1 MNFFV
6 YNIIVASLFFI
17 GGPFLFIYFLYKGL
31 LDRHFKER
39 LGLINS
45 LNIPPKGNAKRVL
58 IHAVSVG
65 EVKVA
70 SAIIREIKKLGGN
83 FSIILS
89 TTTKTGRQDALRYI
103 PNDVIIIYNPID
115 MLCCVKRFLHKISPD
130 IFINLE
136 TEIWPNFLFVCKK
149 FNVSAFLING
159 RISEKSMETYRRFNF
174 FIKDAL
180 SVYTLLS
187 MISDLDAQRIISIGA
202 DPEKVVVGGNA
213 KYDILVDDARPEL
226 SKKMSGIY
234 KIDGTK
240 NVFIAGSTTGVE
252 DEIIIKTYGNL
263 LMDDPDM
270 LLVIAPRHIERSRRI
285 GSILMSHKFDYC
297 LRSKFDYHFRG
308 NKQVIIVDVI
318 GELFGLY
325 SLGNI
330 IFCGGSLVPHGG
342 HNILEAAVWGKTV
355 IYGPSMENFLDARRL
370 IEKTGAGLEVKDGD
384 ELLKTARWVL
394 ENPEKSDR
402 SGKRAREEI
411 KKNIGSAKKQ
421 VKRIAPFLY
430 QEGIEKNMRILLNR
444 QYFKVEK

>member
-6 YNIIVASLFFI
+6 YNVIIASLFFI
-17 GGPFLFIYFLYKGL
+17 GGPFLFVYFLYKGL
-31 LDRHFKER
+31 IDRHFRER
-39 LGLINS
+39 LGLING
-45 LNIPPKGNAKRVL
+45 LNIPPKNNAERVL

-70 SAIIREIKKLGGN
+70 RAIIREIKKLDGN

-89 TTTKTGRQDALRYI
+89 TTTKTGRQDALRCM
-103 PNDVIIIYNPID
+103 PNDIIIIYNPID
-115 MLCCVKRFLHKISPD
+115 MLWCVKRFLHKISPN

-149 FNVSAFLING
+149 LNISAFLING
-159 RISEKSMETYRRFNF
+159 RISEKSMETYRHFNF
-174 FIKDAL
+174 LIKDAL
-180 SVYTLLS
+180 SVFTLLS
-187 MISDLDAQRIISIGA
+187 MISDLDARRIISTGA

-213 KYDILVDDARPEL
+213 KYDILLDDARPEL
-226 SKKMSGIY
+226 SKKISGIY
-234 KIDGTK
+234 KIDRTK
-240 NVFIAGSTTGVE
+240 TVFVAGSTADGE

-285 GSILMSHKFDYC
+285 ESILMSHKFDYC
-297 LRSKFDYHFRG
+297 LRSKFDYHFPG

-342 HNILEAAVWGKTV
+342 HNILEAAVWGKMV
-355 IYGPSMENFLDARRL
+355 IYGPSMENFLDARSL

-384 ELLKTARWVL
+384 ELLKTAQWML
-394 ENPEKSDR
+394 KNPKKADIL
-402 SGKRAREEI
+402 GKRARQEI

-421 VKRIAPFLY
+421 VIRIAPFLY
-430 QEGIEKNMRILLNR
+430 KERDDSRLADI
-444 QYFKVEK
+444 KV